1 MLARWNP
8 FETGRIAR
16 SPSQAPGFDD
26 LLRETDNLLQ
36 GSFNNLSLLGN
47 WADAVRQAPAVDV
60 VETDKEIQVKMDLPG
75 HDAKTLQVKLEGD
88 MLTVQSERKQESKDE
103 RQGYL
108 RAERSY
114 GMFSR
119 SIALPNTV
127 DVQRAEA
134 KYEQGV
140 LTVTL
145 PKREDVKPK
154 TIEIKVDA
162 K

>member
-16 SPSQAPGFDD
+16 SPSQVPAFDD

-47 WADAVRQAPAVDV
+47 WADAVRSAPAADV
-60 VETDKEIQVKMDLPG
+60 IETDKEVQVKMDLPG
-75 HDAKTLQVKLEGD
+75 HDPKTLQVKLEGD
-88 MLTVQSERKQESKDE
+88 TLTVQSERKQESKDE
-103 RQGYL
+103 RKGYL

-119 SIALPNTV
+119 SIVLPNSV
-127 DVQRAEA
+127 DAQRGEA
-134 KYEQGV
+134 KFEQGV
-140 LTVTL
+140 LTITL

-154 TIEIKVDA
+154 TIDIKVEA
-162 K
+162 